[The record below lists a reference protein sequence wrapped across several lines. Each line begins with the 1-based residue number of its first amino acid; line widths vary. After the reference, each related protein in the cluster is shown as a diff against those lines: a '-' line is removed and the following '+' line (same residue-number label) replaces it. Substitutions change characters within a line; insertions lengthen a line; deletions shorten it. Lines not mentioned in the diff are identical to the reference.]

1 MADSDEK
8 QVLDNNGVSQHAKQ
22 EATLDPDNVEDGS
35 SISETRLIRKLDY
48 TLLPPLTLLY
58 LLSFLDRSN
67 GKKFCLKFVRAG
79 RLTAS
84 SRECSHRRSRQRF
97 EDHG

>member
-8 QVLDNNGVSQHAKQ
+8 QVLDNNGASPPVKQ
-22 EATLDPDNVEDGS
+22 EATLEPDSVEGGS
-35 SISETRLIRKLDY
+35 SISETKLIRKLDY

-67 GKKFCLKFVRAG
+67 GEKFF
-79 RLTAS
+79 
-84 SRECSHRRSRQRF
+84 
-97 EDHG
+97 

>member
-8 QVLDNNGVSQHAKQ
+8 QVLDNNGVSQPVKQ
-22 EATLDPDNVEDGS
+22 ETNLEPDSVEEGS
-35 SISETRLIRKLDY
+35 SISEIRLIRKLDY

-67 GKKFCLKFVRAG
+67 GKKFCLKPVGAG
-79 RLTAS
+79 
-84 SRECSHRRSRQRF
+84 
-97 EDHG
+97 G